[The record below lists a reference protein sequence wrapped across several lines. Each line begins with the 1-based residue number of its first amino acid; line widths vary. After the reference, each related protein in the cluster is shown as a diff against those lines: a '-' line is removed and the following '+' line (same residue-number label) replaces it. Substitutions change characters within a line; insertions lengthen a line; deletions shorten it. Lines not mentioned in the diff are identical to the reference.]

1 MTSPQ
6 HHDDVDADREW
17 LDQVTERRYEVLREI
32 GRGGMSRVLL
42 AWDRTQ
48 GRKVALKMLTAGC
61 EASIEE
67 RERFRREALITAEAD
82 HPHIVPC
89 YGFVCQ
95 GPRAVAVMRYV
106 PGDSLADRLAG
117 GARLDPVALLAI
129 LVPVADAL
137 AHVHRRGVI
146 HRDVKPANIL
156 LHAEDGWPF
165 LTDFG
170 IATLRT
176 SDHSRWEA
184 TQRLGTPEFMSPE
197 QALGAWDADHRSD
210 IYSLGLVAYAG
221 LTGTLPFRGN
231 PLAQAGQRAVR
242 DVPSLSRQAPDV
254 PKQLAEIVDRCL
266 ARNPRRRWRDAGA
279 LHRALTCAAQQLEP
293 RVRPQRW
300 WTRITKA
307 IAGLERRISGNLP
320 SVSPFAGPAAETLM
334 SDRD

>member
-1 MTSPQ
+1 M
-6 HHDDVDADREW
+6 
-17 LDQVTERRYEVLREI
+17 
-32 GRGGMSRVLL
+32 LL
-42 AWDRTQ
+42 AWDRT
-48 GRKVALKMLTAGC
+48 GARKVALKMLTAGW

-89 YGFVCQ
+89 YGFVSR

-117 GARLDPVALLAI
+117 GARLDPLALLAI
-129 LVPVADAL
+129 LVPIADAL

-156 LHAEDGWPF
+156 LHAEDSWPF

-176 SDHSRWEA
+176 SDYSRWEA

-221 LTGTLPFRGN
+221 LTGSLPFSGS

-242 DVPSLSRQAPDV
+242 DVPSLSRQAPAI
-254 PKQLAEIVDRCL
+254 PRLLAEIVDRCL

-279 LHRALTCAAQQLEP
+279 LHHALTRARRQLEP
-293 RVRPQRW
+293 RARPRAW
-300 WTRITKA
+300 WARLRARFALKWGPTPFTC
-307 IAGLERRISGNLP
+307 SGQIDDL
-320 SVSPFAGPAAETLM
+320 AAMVVKE
-334 SDRD
+334 